1 MLCLPQVCGI
11 IKWIGVCV
19 CVFHYVIQVVD
30 GDLTSLLCSSSA
42 SLCPLVWDGHSNGKG
57 GWTLN
62 TD

>member
-1 MLCLPQVCGI
+1 MFG
-11 IKWIGVCV
+11 
-19 CVFHYVIQVVD
+19 CVFHCVIQVVV
-30 GDLTSLLCSSSA
+30 GDLTSLLCSSSV